1 LQNAAETKYETVKRE
16 LMNAH
21 IGSSF
26 DSFLEEEGI
35 KEEVENTAVKKI
47 ISNHRAI
54 FQLQAVAFLTWI

>member
-1 LQNAAETKYETVKRE
+1 
-16 LMNAH
+16 MNAH

-47 ISNHRAI
+47 ISNHRVI